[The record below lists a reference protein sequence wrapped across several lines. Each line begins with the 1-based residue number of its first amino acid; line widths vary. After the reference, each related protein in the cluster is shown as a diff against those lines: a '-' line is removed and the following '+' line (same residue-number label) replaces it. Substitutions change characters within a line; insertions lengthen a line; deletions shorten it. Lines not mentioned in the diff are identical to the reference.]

1 MSSVAKRVVVLVLM
15 LAVMTLL
22 AVTNDDVYEVI
33 MFGIAGW
40 QIGGWSGD
48 IAEWWDRRSQ
58 RTSNG

>member
-1 MSSVAKRVVVLVLM
+1 MSSVAKRVVVLVLI

-22 AVTNDDVYEVI
+22 AVTNDDVYEII

-40 QIGGWSGD
+40 QIGAWSGE
-48 IAEWWDRRSQ
+48 IAEWWDQRSR